1 MVHYFADGRLL
12 VVLFVPQYLT
22 LMLELCFV
30 YASFSSVFDLGMID
44 AMLVN
49 LEVGST
55 CCLIALSNG
64 GRVLTTVCLSLYV

>member
-12 VVLFVPQYLT
+12 VVLVVPQYLT
-22 LMLELCFV
+22 LTLELCFIF
-30 YASFSSVFDLGMID
+30 ASFSSVFDLGMID